1 MEAFPAVLN
10 GIANPAHRARIEEV
24 LAWVAGRFPQ
34 LGTRV
39 AWGQPMFT
47 HHDTII
53 LSLKPSKKHLG
64 IVPET
69 LAIEHF
75 ADRIAAAGY
84 ESTHMIIRIPW
95 DKPVDYALLEALIE
109 YNIRDK
115 ADCKTFW
122 RAS

>member
-1 MEAFPAVLN
+1 MEAFSTVLFD
-10 GIANPAHRARIEEV
+10 IENPEHRARTAEV
-24 LAWVAGRFPQ
+24 LAWVAGRFPE
-34 LGTRV
+34 LGTKV

-47 HHDTII
+47 HHGTFI

-69 LAIEHF
+69 VAIEHL
-75 ADRIAAAGY
+75 ADSIAAAGY
-84 ESTHMIIRIPW
+84 ESSHMIIRIPW

-109 YNIRDK
+109 FNIRDK

>member
-1 MEAFPAVLN
+1 MEAFAAILSD
-10 GIANPAHRARIEEV
+10 IENPEHRARTTEV
-24 LAWVAGRFPQ
+24 LAWVAGRFPA

-47 HHDTII
+47 DHGTFI
-53 LSLKPSKKHLG
+53 LSLKVSKKHLG

-69 LAIEHF
+69 VAIEHY

-84 ESTHMIIRIPW
+84 ESSHMIIRVPW

-109 YNIRDK
+109 FNLRDK